1 VVLIS
6 ILQGVENGTSPIITF
21 ICSIF
26 AKSSTVWIPSL
37 FIGTSTH
44 FKLSIV
50 NRTAINQQVLSHQVE
65 SLQTTAPTATCINN
79 QIEMVP
85 VVGEIIERN
94 NPAVIKLH

>member
-1 VVLIS
+1 VLVS
-6 ILQGVENGTSPIITF
+6 ILRGVENGTPPIITF

-26 AKSSTVWIPSL
+26 AKSSAVWIPSL

-50 NRTAINQQVLSHQVE
+50 NRTAINQQGLSHQVE